1 MKPFFLSLCVV
12 AAAAVFSASP
22 PSVRGPE
29 SEPTAE
35 EIQTIRKIL
44 ELPPERLTRMRAAIE
59 KMERMSPESRR
70 EFATHLAK
78 YEAAT
83 PEERKKIMKDM
94 RERGGYGSRVLEHHF
109 KTLSPEEAK
118 AERARIQA
126 LTPEQRMEFLR
137 KLAEKYGPE
146 LAKEKA
152 KAAEAKEGEKGEKK
166 RRKLA
171 EGEAPAAP
179 SVAPKQ

>member
-1 MKPFFLSLCVV
+1 MKKSLLL
-12 AAAAVFSASP
+12 AALVLAASSSFAQQASGRAP
-22 PSVRGPE
+22 D

-44 ELPPERLTRMRAAIE
+44 ELPPERLARMRTAIE

-78 YEAAT
+78 YETAT

-94 RERGGYGSRVLEHHF
+94 RERGGYGARVLEHHF
-109 KTLSPEEAK
+109 KMLTPDEVK

-126 LTPEQRMEFLR
+126 LTPEQRMEFIR
-137 KLAEKYGPE
+137 KLAEQYGPE
-146 LAKEKA
+146 FAKEKA
-152 KAAEAKEGEKGEKK
+152 KPGETKEGEKK
-166 RRKLA
+166 RRKQPD
-171 EGEAPAAP
+171 GETPAAP
-179 SVAPKQ
+179 APAVAPKQ

>member
-1 MKPFFLSLCVV
+1 MKPFFLSLFVFAAGAAV
-12 AAAAVFSASP
+12 AAQQPAA
-22 PSVRGPE
+22 RGPE

-70 EFATHLAK
+70 EFAANLAK
-78 YEAAT
+78 YESAT
-83 PEERKKIMKDM
+83 PEERHRLMKEM
-94 RERGGYGSRVLEHHF
+94 RERGGYGARVLEHHF

-126 LTPEQRMEFLR
+126 LTPEQRMEFIR
-137 KLAEKYGPE
+137 KLAEQYGPE
-146 LAKEKA
+146 IAKEKGKSLEGKDGD
-152 KAAEAKEGEKGEKK
+152 KAGMK
-166 RRKLA
+166 RRKK
-171 EGEAPAAP
+171 EEADAP
-179 SVAPKQ
+179 SGAAK